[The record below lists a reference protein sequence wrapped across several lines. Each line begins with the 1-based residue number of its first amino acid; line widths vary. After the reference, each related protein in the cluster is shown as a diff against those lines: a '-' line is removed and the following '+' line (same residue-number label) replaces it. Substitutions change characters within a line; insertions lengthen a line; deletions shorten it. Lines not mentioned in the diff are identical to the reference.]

1 MQNTQEL
8 QVALVD
14 GDGHIIASQPYYD
27 YQYGNRNLKILL
39 PVYGRR
45 LGEILV
51 DETGSIRF
59 EDNKWKLAEIITLDS
74 SIASMNLLGKIA
86 EAAIVRECADNP
98 EKNYEWFQR
107 ARRARAQRRTAEKF
121 HAIGTGLNSTRTRF
135 PKRYNP
141 SDPQRDIIWVDD
153 DGMPA
158 LMFGRN
164 GNSGIEAGLQVKV
177 SLDGRRYILNDL
189 LARRYEVPLVYF
201 PLNNDFDRI
210 VDEISRKTITDPYTE
225 TQRYILP
232 GEDFIDVKAV
242 SPEIFEEI
250 RAYLPLVRALIDG
263 ELTARDIVYESIR
276 NPLLKNAVASSVLE
290 GTNATPLIC
299 H

>member
-1 MQNTQEL
+1 MLNIPEL
-8 QVALVD
+8 QVALID
-14 GDGHIIASQPYYD
+14 GDGHIIALQPYYD
-27 YQYGNRNLKILL
+27 YQYGKRDLKILL
-39 PVYGRR
+39 PAYGRR

-59 EDNKWKLAEIITLDS
+59 EDNKWKLAEIITIDS
-74 SIASMNLLGKIA
+74 SVASMNLLGKIA
-86 EAAIVRECADNP
+86 EAVIVRECADNP
-98 EKNYEWFQR
+98 EENYEWFQR
-107 ARRARAQRRTAEKF
+107 ARRAKAQRRTAKKF
-121 HAIGTGLNSTRTRF
+121 HAIGTGLNSTKTRF

-153 DGMPA
+153 DGIPA
-158 LMFGRN
+158 LMFGGN
-164 GNSGIEAGLQVKV
+164 GNSGIEAGVQVKV

-189 LARRYEVPLVYF
+189 LNRRYEVPLVYF
-201 PLNNDFDRI
+201 PLRNDFDRI
-210 VDEISRKTITDPYTE
+210 VDEISRKTIIDPYTKV
-225 TQRYILP
+225 QRYIVP

-263 ELTARDIVYESIR
+263 ELTAWDIVNESTH
-276 NPLLKNAVASSVLE
+276 NPLLQNAVVSSVLTE
-290 GTNATPLIC
+290 TNATPLIY